1 MTFRDFLIKCNCCY
15 YTLRHDI
22 KDYEI
27 DYLFEKANELGFD
40 KLELARNIAD
50 IKEKMN
56 ANSKKYIIFNGELF
70 KSKYEIAK
78 HINKSMKFLE
88 ALIKDYPNLFEFTDD
103 FISWKLT

>member
-1 MTFRDFLIKCNCCY
+1 MTFREFLFKCNVCY
-15 YTLRHDI
+15 YTLRNDI
-22 KDYEI
+22 KDFEI
-27 DYLFEKANELGFD
+27 DFLFQKADELGFD

-56 ANSKKYIIFNGELF
+56 KNSKKYIIFDGELF

-103 FISWKLT
+103 FIS